1 MMKVSDC
8 NFEDHISLPIKAGF
22 LGNSCNLERKQI
34 SSHLEQHLIALM
46 VLNKNN
52 AASIVTKQ
60 KVFINYCESEK
71 GIANLVPR
79 SPTA

>member
-1 MMKVSDC
+1 MMRVTDC

-52 AASIVTKQ
+52 AALIVTKRR
-60 KVFINYCESEK
+60 VFIN
-71 GIANLVPR
+71 N
-79 SPTA
+79 

>member
-1 MMKVSDC
+1 MMRVTDY

-22 LGNSCNLERKQI
+22 LGKSCNLERKEI

-52 AASIVTKQ
+52 AALIVTKRR
-60 KVFINYCESEK
+60 VFIN
-71 GIANLVPR
+71 N
-79 SPTA
+79 